1 MNYFSKSIVTLFL
14 VSSSCLSYAQSDW
27 YLSGFIASVDTDS
40 FDVNSDAS
48 VGGVVRSVDISSDED
63 FGYGLAIGRSLI
75 ETDSGSFFIEL
86 GYQDSE
92 NDVEGINFNGN
103 NFSDSAG
110 TAAGDLSVETLSLTA
125 IYRFNTGKFKP
136 YLGFGIGYTDA
147 DLDIRYGGSV
157 NGPAGS
163 PPFINDSDSAFSVQ
177 YRVGAEYSI
186 TDNIAILAEY
196 RYLDADD
203 INVNRT
209 GGGPGGLATTS
220 QEGDFSQESYIL
232 GLKYSF

>member
-1 MNYFSKSIVTLFL
+1 MNNFTKGFVTVLL
-14 VSSSCLSYAQSDW
+14 ASSPYLSHAQSDW

-40 FDVNSDAS
+40 FDVNSDSS
-48 VGGVVRSVDISSDED
+48 VGGAVRSVDISSDED

-75 ETDSGSFFIEL
+75 ETDSGSFFLEL

-92 NDVEGINFNGN
+92 HDVERINFNGTD
-103 NFSDSAG
+103 FSDAAG

-147 DLDIRYGGSV
+147 DIDVRYGASV
-157 NGPAGS
+157 NAPAGS

-177 YRVGAEYSI
+177 YRIGAEYSF
-186 TDNIAILAEY
+186 TDNVAVLAEY

-203 INVNRT
+203 ITVDRT

-220 QEGDFSQESYIL
+220 QEGDFSQQSFIL
-232 GLKYSF
+232 GLKYNF